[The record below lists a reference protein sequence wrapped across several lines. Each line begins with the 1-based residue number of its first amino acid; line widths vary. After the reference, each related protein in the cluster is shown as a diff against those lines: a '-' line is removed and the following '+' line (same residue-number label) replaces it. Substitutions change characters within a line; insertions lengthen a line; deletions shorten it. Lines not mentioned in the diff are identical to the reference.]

1 MMQDLSSTNHYAGHS
16 GAVPSSPRVH
26 AATLLHLHA
35 PDRELNLAAW
45 MLGLE
50 ALPSL
55 DVASEGECG
64 AIAERL
70 TLWPERVLADWRATR
85 QEMTGEGWLE

>member
-1 MMQDLSSTNHYAGHS
+1 MIQHDSEPRYAPQGERVS
-16 GAVPSSPRVH
+16 LEPRLH

-35 PDRELNLAAW
+35 PDRELDLAAW

-55 DVASEGECG
+55 DLASDGECG
-64 AIAERL
+64 AIVERL
-70 TLWPERVLADWRATR
+70 TLWPERVLADWQQPRP
-85 QEMTGEGWLE
+85 EMTGEGWLD

>member
-1 MMQDLSSTNHYAGHS
+1 MMQDSSLTRQYAGHS

-35 PDRELNLAAW
+35 PGRELELAAY

-50 ALPSL
+50 KLPSL
-55 DVASEGECG
+55 DLASDGECG

-70 TLWPERVLADWRATR
+70 TLWPERVLADWQDTR
-85 QEMTGEGWLE
+85 QELTGEGWLE